1 MDNRGREGEKRRK
14 EEQILNYKTR
24 RYTVVEF
31 HQIPGNCTR
40 LIKNTGMGMG
50 TVPIIIVYTQEWNTR
65 QYNCS

>member
-24 RYTVVEF
+24 RYIVEF